1 MVKIDVAKGTM
12 LRTNNYII
20 SKNERVVLI
29 EASANVEHIKSVI
42 QNKKVEA
49 ILLTH
54 GHWDHFLNIE
64 KYIEEFSCKV
74 YMTKEAYVKMQK
86 KDREFYADRKLDV
99 KINLRDIEF
108 IEDKEV
114 LEFDEDLKFYVIKT
128 CGHTDCSVSYLLNDK
143 FLFSGDTLFKDG
155 FGRYDLPTGSLND
168 LKVSL
173 EKLTSLSPYI
183 VVFPGHGESTTIG
196 DERR

>member
-1 MVKIDVAKGTM
+1 MVKIDVVKGTM

-64 KYIEEFSCKV
+64 KYIKEFGCKV

-99 KINLRDIEF
+99 KINFRDIEF

-155 FGRYDLPTGSLND
+155 FGRYDLPTGSLSD
-168 LKVSL
+168 LKDSL
-173 EKLTSLSPYI
+173 EKLASLSPGI